1 MDRARLTAWTLT
13 LAGLIPF
20 VGCAAL
26 VLLTPDGARVWVE
39 PLTVYGAIILSFLGG
54 ARWGRTMAGPE
65 PDWLQLVLSN
75 LPAVAAWLTFLPTVP
90 DEFQLLVL
98 IFGLIAMLYWDL
110 RSAPV
115 WYRNLR
121 LTATGG
127 AALSLLVVMQSF

>member
-26 VLLTPDGARVWVE
+26 VLLTPDGARVWIE

-90 DEFQLLVL
+90 DEFQLLVM

>member
-26 VLLTPDGARVWVE
+26 VLLTPDGARVWIE

-90 DEFQLLVL
+90 DGFQLLVM

-110 RSAPV
+110 RTAPV

-127 AALSLLVVMQSF
+127 AALSLLVVMQSV

>member
-26 VLLTPDGARVWVE
+26 VLLTPDGARVWIE

-90 DEFQLLVL
+90 DEFQLLL
-98 IFGLIAMLYWDL
+98 MIFGLIAMLYWDL
-110 RSAPV
+110 RTAPV

>member
-26 VLLTPDGARVWVE
+26 VLLTPDGARVWIE

-90 DEFQLLVL
+90 DEFQLLVM

-110 RSAPV
+110 RTAPV

>member
-1 MDRARLTAWTLT
+1 
-13 LAGLIPF
+13 
-20 VGCAAL
+20 
-26 VLLTPDGARVWVE
+26 
-39 PLTVYGAIILSFLGG
+39 
-54 ARWGRTMAGPE
+54 MAGPE

-90 DEFQLLVL
+90 DEFQLLVM

-110 RSAPV
+110 RTAPA
-115 WYRNLR
+115 WYRDLR

>member
-20 VGCAAL
+20 IGCAAL

-90 DEFQLLVL
+90 DEFQLLVM

-110 RSAPV
+110 RTAPA
-115 WYRNLR
+115 WYRDLR

>member
-90 DEFQLLVL
+90 DEFQLLVM

-110 RSAPV
+110 RTAPV

>member
-1 MDRARLTAWTLT
+1 MGRARLTAWTLT

-26 VLLTPDGARVWVE
+26 VFLTPDGARIWVE
-39 PLTVYGAIILSFLGG
+39 PLTAYGAIILSFLGG

-65 PDWLQLVLSN
+65 PDPLQLALSN

-90 DEFQLLVL
+90 DEFQVLVL

-110 RSAPV
+110 RTAPA

-121 LTATGG
+121 IIATAG
-127 AALSLLVVMQSF
+127 ATVSLFVVMQSL

>member
-90 DEFQLLVL
+90 DGFQLLVM

-110 RSAPV
+110 RSATV

>member
-26 VLLTPDGARVWVE
+26 VLLTPEGARVWIE

-90 DEFQLLVL
+90 DGFQLLVM

-110 RSAPV
+110 RTAPV

-127 AALSLLVVMQSF
+127 AALSLLVVMQSV

>member
-1 MDRARLTAWTLT
+1 MGRARLTAWTLT

-26 VLLTPDGARVWVE
+26 VFLTPDGARIWVE
-39 PLTVYGAIILSFLGG
+39 PLTAYGAIILSFLGG

-65 PDWLQLVLSN
+65 PDALQLVLSN

-90 DEFQLLVL
+90 DECQLLVL

-110 RSAPV
+110 RTAPV

-121 LTATGG
+121 LMATAG
-127 AALSLLVVMQSF
+127 AAVSLFVVMQSF

>member
-90 DEFQLLVL
+90 DEFQLLVM

-110 RSAPV
+110 RTAPA
-115 WYRNLR
+115 WYRDLR

>member
-90 DEFQLLVL
+90 DGFQLLVM

>member
-20 VGCAAL
+20 VGCATL
-26 VLLTPDGARVWVE
+26 VLLTPDGARVWIE

-90 DEFQLLVL
+90 DEFQLLVM

-110 RSAPV
+110 RTAPV

>member
-1 MDRARLTAWTLT
+1 MDRTRLAAWTLT

-26 VLLTPDGARVWVE
+26 VFLTPDGAGVWVE
-39 PLTVYGAIILSFLGG
+39 PLAAYGAIILSFLGG
-54 ARWGRTMAGPE
+54 ARWGRAMASPE
-65 PDWLQLVLSN
+65 LDSLQLVLSN

-98 IFGLIAMLYWDL
+98 IFGLIAMLYWDM
-110 RSAPV
+110 RTAPV

-121 LTATGG
+121 LMATAG
-127 AALSLLVVMQSF
+127 AMLSLFFVMQSL